1 METSDEDSREEGH
14 GDAGTNA
21 GIVAWV
27 VPTRVVVIGASCR
40 AAAQG
45 IRRAGVS
52 RIEARDEFLDADLLE
67 VAQVCAATIAQPGS
81 ETQELDAYSGVPL
94 LLCGG
99 MENRPEEVA
108 RCEKLGMVCGVSE
121 GMLRSLRDPANWEKW
136 SKRAG
141 IRWPKSLSANDAIT
155 LERGIPEEGNW
166 LLKSRASAGGLG
178 VRMVSGR
185 SVGDSAT
192 GGERECS
199 GDEYFQEWI
208 SGNSIGATFC
218 SYSNGV
224 CLVGI
229 ARGLDASEYP
239 GPLPFIY
246 RGNIAPWSL
255 PALANAQLLK
265 FASLVTEE
273 TGVRGLWQAD
283 FVWQEESL
291 EEGLLWLLE
300 INPRWSASM
309 ELHDLA
315 QGQVAEENG
324 KVLVRE
330 HLRAVLGDSATSAWG
345 GEMQG
350 RDKQLQSG
358 AEYQGQSVEVGASVV
373 YGKGV
378 VYAPEDL
385 VLNAEVQRR
394 LWECRWDGVSPIGI
408 SEIDKGE
415 GFWLADIPSQVGIG
429 PDGLRPDGLR
439 PDGLRIERGMPIVS
453 VLVGGQGERQVLERL
468 QAGRRVVLEWLG
480 TDVR

>member
-1 METSDEDSREEGH
+1 MKTSDENSNVEGVRNDVFAE
-14 GDAGTNA
+14 GGVPSKAM
-21 GIVAWV
+21 V
-27 VPTRVVVIGASCR
+27 VGASCR
-40 AAAQG
+40 AAAQAVY
-45 IRRAGVS
+45 RAGV
-52 RIEARDEFLDADLLE
+52 RWIEAQDEFLDADLLE
-67 VAQVCAATIAQPGS
+67 VAQATALSPNRVLFEEGS
-81 ETQELDAYSGVPL
+81 QDRYRGVPL

-99 MENRPEEVA
+99 MENRPEDLA
-108 RCEKLGMVCGVSE
+108 RYLELGMVCGVNTE
-121 GMLRSLRDPANWEKW
+121 QLRMLRDPANWEKW
-136 SKRAG
+136 SEGAG
-141 IRWPKSLSANDAIT
+141 IGWPRSIGVNAAIAI
-155 LERGIPEEGNW
+155 EQVIPEERKW
-166 LLKSRASAGGLG
+166 LLKSRSSAGGLG
-178 VRMVSGR
+178 VRVHR
-185 SVGDSAT
+185 SASSLEQELRQ
-192 GGERECS
+192 GGLQE
-199 GDEYFQEWI
+199 GEYLQEWI
-208 SGNSIGATFC
+208 EGINIGATFC
-218 SYSNGV
+218 SGELGV
-224 CLVGI
+224 RLMGVARSLV
-229 ARGLDASEYP
+229 AAEYP

-255 PALANAQLLK
+255 PASAKNQLLK

-273 TGVRGLWQAD
+273 TGLRGLWQAD
-283 FVWQEESL
+283 LVLQEGGL

-358 AEYQGQSVEVGASVV
+358 AEHQWQSVEVGASVV
-373 YGKGV
+373 YGKGI

-385 VLNAEVQRR
+385 VLSAEVQRR

-429 PDGLRPDGLR
+429 PDGLR
-439 PDGLRIERGMPIVS
+439 IERGMPIVS